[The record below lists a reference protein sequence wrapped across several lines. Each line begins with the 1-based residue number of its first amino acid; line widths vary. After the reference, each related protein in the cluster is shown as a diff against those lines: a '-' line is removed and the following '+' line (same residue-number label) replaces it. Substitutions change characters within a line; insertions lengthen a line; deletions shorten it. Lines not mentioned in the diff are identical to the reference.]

1 MSSDGAVIAAGF
13 AGGANSPAV
22 EDHQVAEKGPVFLG
36 YQLHQGVFQFNGVFL
51 IGQAHQARQA
61 DDVGV
66 GNNPGDAKGV
76 TQDDVG
82 GLAPHSGQR

>member
-1 MSSDGAVIAAGF
+1 MSSDGAVIAFGF
-13 AGGANSPAV
+13 SGDTNPSTV
-22 EDHQVAEKGPVFLG
+22 ENHQVAEKSPVFLG

-66 GNNPGDAKGV
+66 GNNPRDAKGV